1 MKVFI
6 SWSGERSQVV
16 AQALRKWLQ
25 YVLHYV
31 QPWVSETDIA
41 AGERWAQSVA
51 KELEACHFGIICV
64 TPENVGSPWILFEAG
79 ALAKSMQGRVTPLL
93 YDLEFT
99 DVGGPLSQFQ
109 AKKIDKGG
117 LTEIILSINQV
128 AEKSDSDERVR
139 EMVDALWPKFEDLI
153 SEIPD
158 DAPSAK
164 HIRPQHEIL
173 EELVAGV
180 RGLDSRFG
188 DLQKNVDERSPRSK
202 RRLRRMHPMMFE
214 DMAHMVSEEGD
225 DPLALLMFA
234 GLMRDDL
241 PWFYELVVE
250 AYREMKTGDSKA
262 IQKAISRLRR
272 VMKMLRRG
280 PFMDMMMED
289 SKESHMFMM
298 EFPHILE
305 HFLHRYEHPE
315 LVAPSD
321 GDVDE
326 SKSDDV

>member
-6 SWSGERSQVV
+6 SWSGERSQAV

-51 KELEACHFGIICV
+51 KELETCHFGIICV

-109 AKKIDKGG
+109 AKKISKAG

-128 AEKSDSDERVR
+128 AEKRDSDERVR
-139 EMVDALWPKFEDLI
+139 EMVDALWPKFEELVAD
-153 SEIPD
+153 IPD

-164 HIRPQHEIL
+164 HIRPQHEVL
-173 EELVAGV
+173 EELVAGI
-180 RGLDSRFG
+180 RGLDSRFH
-188 DLQKNVDERSPRSK
+188 DFEVNSSERGPRGR

-214 DMAHMVSEEGD
+214 EMAHMASEEGD
-225 DPLALLMFA
+225 DPLALLMVA

-241 PWFYELVVE
+241 PWLYELVVE
-250 AYREMKTGDSKA
+250 VYHEIKAGDPKA
-262 IQKAISRLRR
+262 AHKAVGRLRR

-280 PFMDMMMED
+280 PIMDMMMDD
-289 SKESHMFMM
+289 SKESHIIMM
-298 EFPHILE
+298 EFPHMLDR
-305 HFLHRYEHPE
+305 FLHRFE
-315 LVAPSD
+315 LEGPSED
-321 GDVDE
+321 DLDE
-326 SKSDDV
+326 TEKKNI